1 MGCAIGIGVGIRRQW
16 KTASGAVAP
25 VPPAVKG
32 LVGAWKGYGRSNDED
47 ASTRDI
53 LYDYSGNGHDIEL
66 KNFAFAGMR
75 GWGGEY
81 DDFSTFYAVPAAG
94 DEANTTCEDKKLTVN
109 VISPPGN
116 SISDSVLYFT
126 TEYNRYFKGRVR
138 LSGLNDNKYYVA
150 SITFINTN
158 NNIKFILDKDG
169 DYAIDFRNTDSA
181 LRVYVDYTSNFNTG
195 MGEIPLSQP
204 ITLEIIPWYNGA
216 LVSDGVDDHG
226 WCGGF
231 PWTEDFTV
239 VAIRKNLVSSDYG
252 YLICCENGTNTPFG
266 FEGQFNRSYGTANTI
281 NERPPLFSWMTKTS
295 YNGAPIKTGWP
306 IENHP
311 ASFSMYLFSNTETT
325 YGAYALY
332 DLRIYDH
339 SLTEDELR
347 IVRDEMMA
355 EYEANVNPLGSVHY
369 IADWDAKDRSNDED
383 ADAREEWA
391 DKVGGSIIKLS
402 NYDFGG
408 KSGWGEYP
416 YNFLNIL
423 EANWKA
429 DITSHRLSIHSAN
442 ESITSRIYQNVLGRE
457 RFTCRIKISGLSKG
471 VSAGQVNSFAI
482 YSVNTR
488 PADFITSAD
497 GIYDVDV
504 PFAENDDNILLY
516 LKPTVPSVDTT
527 LDEPVVVEMLP
538 TIAGVLASDGVDDY
552 GEIPSSKDYLNLS
565 EVNTMLCFARIPRN
579 GVRNAYAVFTTLN
592 YPSLIRLWASV
603 DFDGLPNVG
612 SPTKSGSVMT
622 NMYALTRD
630 VEYDDNTTS
639 LELAS
644 NTSGITRH
652 YSVCTIQ
659 RIVLIRE
666 NIKEDIDFL
675 KWKVEKEYRDWCK
688 ENGYDPTP
696 MLTIPEAI

>member
-1 MGCAIGIGVGIRRQW
+1 MSTFRNLLMARSRRRN
-16 KTASGAVAP
+16 A
-25 VPPAVKG
+25 PAVRG
-32 LVGAWKGYGRSNDED
+32 LVGAWKGYGRSNSED
-47 ASTRDI
+47 ASTRNI
-53 LYDYSGNGHDIEL
+53 LYDYSGNGHNISL
-66 KNFAFAGMR
+66 NNFNFSAMS

-109 VISPPGN
+109 VIQPPGN
-116 SISDSVLYFT
+116 SINSGVRYFT
-126 TEYNRYFKGRVR
+126 TEYRRIFKGKVR
-138 LSGLNDNKYYVA
+138 LSGLDDNKYYVA
-150 SITFINTN
+150 DITFINAN
-158 NNIKFILDKDG
+158 NNIKFVLDKDG
-169 DYAIDFRNTDSA
+169 DYEIDFRDTDSA
-181 LRVYVDYTSNFNTG
+181 LYVYVDYTSNFNTY
-195 MGEIPLSQP
+195 MDPIPLSQP

-216 LVSDGVDDHG
+216 LVSDGVDDRG
-226 WCGGF
+226 WCLF
-231 PWTEDFTV
+231 PWLEDFTV
-239 VAIRKNLVSSDYG
+239 VAIRKNLDSTKKG
-252 YLICCENGTNTPFG
+252 YLVCYGNAGNGPFG
-266 FEGQFNRSYGTANTI
+266 FEGDYNTSYGLYNHI
-281 NERPPLFSWMTKTS
+281 DERPPLFSWMTKTS
-295 YNGAPIKTGWP
+295 YNGVPINTGGS
-306 IENHP
+306 IDNHP
-311 ASFSMYLFSNTETT
+311 SQESLYLFNNTGAN
-325 YGAYALY
+325 YGEYALY

-347 IVRDEMMA
+347 IVKDEMMA

-369 IADWDAKDRSNDED
+369 IADWDAKGRSNDED
-383 ADAREEWA
+383 ADARKYWA
-391 DKVGGSIIKLS
+391 DKVSGKKITLS

-429 DITSHRLSIHSAN
+429 DISSQKLSIHKAN
-442 ESITSRIYQNVLGRE
+442 DGLTSRIYQNVLGQE

-471 VSAGQVNSFAI
+471 VSAGQVVSFAI
-482 YSVNTR
+482 YSVNTW

-504 PFAENDDNILLY
+504 PFAENDDEILPY
-516 LKPTVPSVDTT
+516 LKPTVPAVDTT
-527 LDEPVVVEMLP
+527 LDEPVVIEMLP

-552 GEIPSSKDYLNLS
+552 GMISSSKDYLNLS
-565 EVNTMLCFARIPRN
+565 EVNTMLCFARIPRT
-579 GVRNAYAVFTTLN
+579 GVRYEFAVFTSLN
-592 YPSLIRLWASV
+592 YPSATRLWAAI
-603 DFDGLPNVG
+603 DFDGLPDVG
-612 SPTKSGSVMT
+612 SPNKTGSAMT

-630 VEYDDNTTS
+630 VEYDENKTS
-639 LELAS
+639 LDFAS
-644 NTSGITRH
+644 NHSGTTKL

>member
-1 MGCAIGIGVGIRRQW
+1 MSTFRNLLMARSRRRN
-16 KTASGAVAP
+16 A
-25 VPPAVKG
+25 PAVKG

-47 ASTRDI
+47 ASTRNI
-53 LYDYSGNGHDIEL
+53 LYDYSGNGYNITLE
-66 KNFAFAGMR
+66 NFAFSGMS

-94 DEANTTCEDKKLTVN
+94 DEANTTCEDKKLTIN
-109 VISPPGN
+109 VIDPPGN
-116 SISDSVLYFT
+116 NISSGSRYFT
-126 TEYNRYFKGRVR
+126 TEYNRNFKGRVR
-138 LSGLNDNKYYVA
+138 LSGLDDNKYYVA
-150 SITFINTN
+150 SITFVNAN

-169 DYAIDFRNTDSA
+169 DYAIDFRDTDSA
-181 LRVYVDYTSNFNTG
+181 LYVRVDYTSNFNTH
-195 MGEIPLSQP
+195 MDPIPLSQP

-226 WCGGF
+226 WCSGF
-231 PWTEDFTV
+231 PLKDDFTV
-239 VAIRKNLVSSDYG
+239 LAIRKILPSSKQG
-252 YLICCENGTNTPFG
+252 YLCIGFGKDPITDTQFRVMGVEGQYNDSFGTN
-266 FEGQFNRSYGTANTI
+266 NSYMSTDC
-281 NERPPLFSWMTKTS
+281 PPLFSWMAKTS
-295 YNGAPIKTGWP
+295 YNGIPLKPGLYESTDRVR
-306 IENHP
+306 
-311 ASFSMYLFSNTETT
+311 SFYLFTDTGS
-325 YGAYALY
+325 YKGAYALY

-347 IVRDEMMA
+347 AVRDEMMA

-369 IADWDAKDRSNDED
+369 IADWDAKGRSNDED
-383 ADAREEWA
+383 ADARKYWA
-391 DKVGGSIIKLS
+391 DKVSGKKISLS

-429 DITSHRLSIHSAN
+429 DISSQKLSIHAAN
-442 ESITSRIYQNVLGRE
+442 DGLTSRIYQNVLGQE
-457 RFTCRIKISGLSKG
+457 RFKCRIKISGLSKG
-471 VSAGQVNSFAI
+471 VSAGQVVSFAI
-482 YSVNTR
+482 YSVNTW

-504 PFAENDDNILLY
+504 PFAENDDEILLY
-516 LKPTVPSVDTT
+516 LKPTVAAVDTT

-552 GEIPSSKDYLNLS
+552 GMISSSKDYLNLS
-565 EVNTMLCFARIPRN
+565 EVNTMLCFARIPRT
-579 GVRNAYAVFTTLN
+579 GVRYEFAVFTTLN
-592 YPSLIRLWASV
+592 YPSATRLWAGI
-603 DFDGLPNVG
+603 DFDGLPDVG
-612 SPTKSGSVMT
+612 SPNKTGSAMT

-630 VEYDDNTTS
+630 VEYDENKTS
-639 LELAS
+639 LDFAS
-644 NTSGITRH
+644 NHSGTTKL

>member
-1 MGCAIGIGVGIRRQW
+1 MSTFRNLLMARSRRRN
-16 KTASGAVAP
+16 A
-25 VPPAVKG
+25 PAVKG

-53 LYDYSGNGHDIEL
+53 LYDYSGNGHDIKL
-66 KNFAFAGMR
+66 NNFAFAGMS

-109 VISPPGN
+109 VIVPPGN
-116 SISDSVLYFT
+116 SISSGVRYFT
-126 TEYNRYFKGRVR
+126 TEYRRIFKGKVR
-138 LSGLNDNKYYVA
+138 LSGLDDNRYYVED
-150 SITFINTN
+150 ITFVNTN
-158 NNIKFILDKDG
+158 NNIKFVLDKDG
-169 DYAIDFRNTDSA
+169 DYEIDFRDTDSA
-181 LRVYVDYTSNFNTG
+181 LYVYVNYTSNFNTD
-195 MGEIPLSQP
+195 MDPIPLSQP

-226 WCGGF
+226 IAYNIGF
-231 PWTEDFTV
+231 RDDFTV
-239 VAIRKNLVSSDYG
+239 LAIRKKLNPSSR
-252 YLICCENGTNTPFG
+252 GTLAFAPKNNTRAFV
-266 FEGQFNRSYGTANTI
+266 FEGQYNASFGAYNFYDLANS
-281 NERPPLFSWMTKTS
+281 PPLFSWMTKTS
-295 YNGAPIKTGWP
+295 YNGIPLTTGTDEP
-306 IENHP
+306 EN
-311 ASFSMYLFSNTETT
+311 SYTLYLFTDTGS
-325 YGAYALY
+325 YKGMFALY

-347 IVRDEMMA
+347 TVRDEMMA

-383 ADAREEWA
+383 ADVRDEWA
-391 DKVGGSIIKLS
+391 DKVGGAIINLS

-416 YNFLNIL
+416 YNFSDFQCMDQMAAYNTVSSTRLT
-423 EANWKA
+423 ANAVTHGITFRLPVSHIPDGVFKA
-429 DITSHRLSIHSAN
+429 KLKITGLDANPDTVIAIIRLYSDTSQEGMIDIN
-442 ESITSRIYQNVLGRE
+442 E
-457 RFTCRIKISGLSKG
+457 
-471 VSAGQVNSFAI
+471 
-482 YSVNTR
+482 
-488 PADFITSAD
+488 D
-497 GIYDVDV
+497 GIYDIEYHMPEGASYFWVFCFGGSASPIELATPIYID
-504 PFAENDDNILLY
+504 I
-516 LKPTVPSVDTT
+516 
-527 LDEPVVVEMLP
+527 LP

-552 GEIPSSKDYLNLS
+552 GVIPSSKDHLNLS

-579 GVRNAYAVFTTLN
+579 GVRYEYAVFTTLN
-592 YPSLIRLWASV
+592 YPSLIRLWAAI

-612 SPTKSGSVMT
+612 SPTKTGAVMT

-630 VEYDDNTTS
+630 VEYDDNETS
-639 LELAS
+639 LDIAS
-644 NTSGITRH
+644 HTSGTTRL

>member
-1 MGCAIGIGVGIRRQW
+1 MSTFRNLLMARSRRRN
-16 KTASGAVAP
+16 A
-25 VPPAVKG
+25 PAVKG

-47 ASTRDI
+47 ASTRNI
-53 LYDYSGNGHDIEL
+53 LYDYSGNGYNITLE
-66 KNFAFAGMR
+66 NFAFSGMS

-94 DEANTTCEDKKLTVN
+94 DEANTTCEDKKLTIN
-109 VISPPGN
+109 VIDPPGN
-116 SISDSVLYFT
+116 NISSGSRYFT

-150 SITFINTN
+150 DITFVNAN

-169 DYAIDFRNTDSA
+169 DYAIDFRDTDSA
-181 LRVYVDYTSNFNTG
+181 LYVRVDYTSNFNTD
-195 MGEIPLSQP
+195 MDPIPLSQP

-216 LVSDGVDDHG
+216 LVSDGVDDYG
-226 WCGGF
+226 WCNNF

-239 VAIRKNLVSSDYG
+239 VAIRKNPDSSNYG
-252 YLICCENGTNTPFG
+252 YLACGENGVNAPFG
-266 FEGQFNRSYGTANTI
+266 FEGQYNISYGSYNPR
-281 NERPPLFSWMTKTS
+281 NERPLLFSWMTKTS
-295 YNGAPIKTGWP
+295 YNGTPINTGGS
-306 IENHP
+306 IDNHP
-311 ASFSMYLFSNTETT
+311 SGYVLNLFNNTGSVF
-325 YGAYALY
+325 GAYALY

-347 IVRDEMMA
+347 AVRDEMMA

-369 IADWDAKDRSNDED
+369 IAEWDAKGRSNDED
-383 ADAREEWA
+383 ADARKYWA
-391 DKVGGSIIKLS
+391 DKVSGKKISLS

-429 DITSHRLSIHSAN
+429 DISSQKLSIHAAN
-442 ESITSRIYQNVLGRE
+442 DGLTSRIYQNVLGQE
-457 RFTCRIKISGLSKG
+457 RFKCRIKISGLSKG
-471 VSAGQVNSFAI
+471 VSAGQVVSFAI
-482 YSVNTR
+482 YSVNTW

-504 PFAENDDNILLY
+504 PFAENDDEILLY
-516 LKPTVPSVDTT
+516 LKPTVAAVDTT

-552 GEIPSSKDYLNLS
+552 GMISSSKDYLNLS
-565 EVNTMLCFARIPRN
+565 EVNTMLCFARIPRT
-579 GVRNAYAVFTTLN
+579 GVRYEFAVFTTLN
-592 YPSLIRLWASV
+592 YPSATRLWAGI
-603 DFDGLPNVG
+603 DFDGLPDVG
-612 SPTKSGSVMT
+612 SPNKTGSAMT

-630 VEYDDNTTS
+630 VEYDENKTS
-639 LELAS
+639 LDFAS
-644 NTSGITRH
+644 NHSGTTKL

>member
-1 MGCAIGIGVGIRRQW
+1 MSTFRNLLMARSRRRN
-16 KTASGAVAP
+16 A
-25 VPPAVKG
+25 PAVKG

-53 LYDYSGNGHDIEL
+53 LYDYSGNGHDIQL
-66 KNFAFAGMR
+66 KSFAFAGMS

-94 DEANTTCEDKKLTVN
+94 DEANTTCEAKKLTVN
-109 VISPPGN
+109 VIHPPGN
-116 SISDSVLYFT
+116 YISDSTYYFT
-126 TEYNRYFKGRVR
+126 TEYNRNFKGRVR
-138 LSGLNDNKYYVA
+138 LSGLDDNKYYVA
-150 SITFINTN
+150 SITFINKN

-181 LRVYVDYTSNFNTG
+181 LLVYVDYTSNFNTD
-195 MGEIPLSQP
+195 MDEIPLSQP

-226 WCGGF
+226 RCGGF

-252 YLICCENGTNTPFG
+252 YLICCENGAKYPFG
-266 FEGQFNRSYGTANTI
+266 FEGRLNGSYGSLNNI

-295 YNGAPIKTGWP
+295 YNGAPIETGWP

-311 ASFSMYLFSNTETT
+311 ASFSLYLFFNTGATF
-325 YGAYALY
+325 GAYALY

-355 EYEANVNPLGSVHY
+355 EYEANVNPLDGVHY

-391 DKVGGSIIKLS
+391 DKVGGSRILLA
-402 NYDFGG
+402 NYDFSG

-416 YNFLNIL
+416 YNFSDFQCMAQTAAYNTVSSARLT
-423 EANWKA
+423 ANAITHGITFRLSVSHIPDGVFKA
-429 DITSHRLSIHSAN
+429 KLKITGLDANPDDITVIRLYSDTSQEGMIDIN
-442 ESITSRIYQNVLGRE
+442 E
-457 RFTCRIKISGLSKG
+457 
-471 VSAGQVNSFAI
+471 
-482 YSVNTR
+482 
-488 PADFITSAD
+488 D
-497 GIYDVDV
+497 GIYDIEYHMPEGASYFWVFCFGGSGSPIELSTPIYID
-504 PFAENDDNILLY
+504 L
-516 LKPTVPSVDTT
+516 
-527 LDEPVVVEMLP
+527 LP

-552 GEIPSSKDYLNLS
+552 GAITSSKDYLNLS

-579 GVRNAYAVFTTLN
+579 GVRYKYAVDTPLN

-603 DFDGLPNVG
+603 DLNGLPNVG

-630 VEYDDNTTS
+630 VEYVDNDTS
-639 LELAS
+639 LDLAS
-644 NTSGITRH
+644 STSGTTRH

>member
-1 MGCAIGIGVGIRRQW
+1 MSTFRNLLMARSRRRN
-16 KTASGAVAP
+16 A
-25 VPPAVKG
+25 PAVKG

-47 ASTRDI
+47 ASTRNI
-53 LYDYSGNGHDIEL
+53 LYDYSGNGYNITLE
-66 KNFAFAGMR
+66 NFAFSGMS

-94 DEANTTCEDKKLTVN
+94 DEANTTCEDKKLTIN
-109 VISPPGN
+109 VIDPPGN
-116 SISDSVLYFT
+116 NISSGSRYFT

-150 SITFINTN
+150 DITFVNAN

-169 DYAIDFRNTDSA
+169 DYAIDFRDTDSA
-181 LRVYVDYTSNFNTG
+181 LYVHVNYTSNFNTD
-195 MGEIPLSQP
+195 MDPIPLSQP

-216 LVSDGVDDHG
+216 LVSDGVDDYG
-226 WCGGF
+226 WKSNF
-231 PWTEDFTV
+231 PWVEDFTV
-239 VAIRKNLVSSDYG
+239 VAIRKNLDSTKKG
-252 YLICCENGTNTPFG
+252 YLICYGNAVDVPFG
-266 FEGQFNRSYGTANTI
+266 FEGQYNTSYGIYNRI
-281 NERPPLFSWMTKTS
+281 DERPLLFSWMTKTS
-295 YNGAPIKTGWP
+295 YNGTPISTGGS
-306 IENHP
+306 IDNHP
-311 ASFSMYLFSNTETT
+311 SGYVLNLFNNTGSVF
-325 YGAYALY
+325 GAYALY

-347 IVRDEMMA
+347 AVRDEMMA

-369 IADWDAKDRSNDED
+369 IADWDAKGRSNDED
-383 ADAREEWA
+383 ADARKYWA
-391 DKVGGSIIKLS
+391 DKVSGKKISLS

-429 DITSHRLSIHSAN
+429 DITSHKLSIHTAN
-442 ESITSRIYQNVLGRE
+442 DGLTSRIYQNVLGQE

-471 VSAGQVNSFAI
+471 VSAGQVVSFAI
-482 YSVNTR
+482 YSVNTW

-516 LKPTVPSVDTT
+516 LKPTVPAVDTT

-552 GEIPSSKDYLNLS
+552 GMISSSKDYLNLS
-565 EVNTMLCFARIPRN
+565 EVNTMLCFARIPRT
-579 GVRNAYAVFTTLN
+579 GVRYEFAVFTTLN
-592 YPSLIRLWASV
+592 YPSATRLWAAI
-603 DFDGLPNVG
+603 DFDGLPDVG
-612 SPTKSGSVMT
+612 SPNKTGSAMT

-630 VEYDDNTTS
+630 VEYDENETS
-639 LELAS
+639 LDFAS
-644 NTSGITRH
+644 NHSGTTKL

>member
-1 MGCAIGIGVGIRRQW
+1 MSTFRNLLMARSRRRN
-16 KTASGAVAP
+16 A
-25 VPPAVKG
+25 PAVKG

-53 LYDYSGNGHDIEL
+53 LYDYSGNGYNITLE
-66 KNFAFAGMR
+66 NFAFSGMS

-81 DDFSTFYAVPAAG
+81 DDFLSFISPISL
-94 DEANTTCEDKKLTVN
+94 DETYFSKEDKKLTIN
-109 VISPPGN
+109 TLEPPYN
-116 SISDSVLYFT
+116 AYNTTVQYFT
-126 TEYNRYFKGRVR
+126 GKDKFKAKVR
-138 LSGLNDNKYYVA
+138 LSGLDANKSYVNYVLFQNQD
-150 SITFINTN
+150 SSLRYELN
-158 NNIKFILDKDG
+158 KDG
-169 DYAIDFRNTDSA
+169 DYEID
-181 LRVYVDYTSNFNTG
+181 YSNFYYSVVVSLNYNSANFNSD
-195 MGEIPLSQP
+195 MDPIPLSQP

-226 WCGGF
+226 WCSGF
-231 PWTEDFTV
+231 PLKDDFTV
-239 VAIRKNLVSSDYG
+239 LAIRKILPSSKQG
-252 YLICCENGTNTPFG
+252 YLCIGFGNDPITDTGFRVMGVEGQYNDSFGTN
-266 FEGQFNRSYGTANTI
+266 NSYMSTDC
-281 NERPPLFSWMTKTS
+281 PPLFSWMAKTS
-295 YNGAPIKTGWP
+295 YNGIPLKPGLYESTDRVR
-306 IENHP
+306 
-311 ASFSMYLFSNTETT
+311 SFYLFTDTGS
-325 YGAYALY
+325 YKGAYALY

-339 SLTEDELR
+339 SLTEDELQT
-347 IVRDEMMA
+347 VRDEMMA

-369 IADWDAKDRSNDED
+369 IADWDAKGRSNDED
-383 ADAREEWA
+383 ADARKYWA
-391 DKVGGSIIKLS
+391 DKVSGKKISLS

-423 EANWKA
+423 EENWKT
-429 DITSHRLSIHSAN
+429 DISSHKLSIHAAN
-442 ESITSRIYQNVLGRE
+442 DGLTSRIYQNVLGQE
-457 RFTCRIKISGLSKG
+457 RFSCRIKISGLSKG
-471 VSAGQVNSFAI
+471 VSAGQVVSFAI
-482 YSVNTR
+482 YSVNTW

-516 LKPTVPSVDTT
+516 LKPTVPAVDTT

-552 GEIPSSKDYLNLS
+552 GMISSPKDYLNLS
-565 EVNTMLCFARIPRN
+565 EVNTMLCFARIPRT
-579 GVRNAYAVFTTLN
+579 GVRYEFAVFTTLN
-592 YPSLIRLWASV
+592 YPSATRLWAAI
-603 DFDGLPNVG
+603 DFDGLPDVG
-612 SPTKSGSVMT
+612 TPNKTGSAMT

-630 VEYDDNTTS
+630 VEYDENETS
-639 LELAS
+639 LDFAS
-644 NTSGITRH
+644 NHSGTTRL

>member
-1 MGCAIGIGVGIRRQW
+1 MSTFRNLLMARSRRRN
-16 KTASGAVAP
+16 A
-25 VPPAVKG
+25 PAVRG
-32 LVGAWKGYGRSNDED
+32 LVGAWKGYGRSNSED
-47 ASTRDI
+47 ASTRNI
-53 LYDYSGNGHDIEL
+53 LYDYSGNGYNITLE
-66 KNFAFAGMR
+66 NFAFSGMS

-81 DDFSTFYAVPAAG
+81 DDFSTYAFEAAEFG
-94 DEANTTCEDKKLTVN
+94 PSYFSLEAKKLT
-109 VISPPGN
+109 IDTLDPPGYNTSASRVIASYQN
-116 SISDSVLYFT
+116 SGS
-126 TEYNRYFKGRVR
+126 FKTKVR
-138 LSGLNDNKYYVA
+138 LTGLDANKQFVE
-150 SITFINTN
+150 N
-158 NNIKFILDKDG
+158 LDFYNVSDPPIEMEKDG
-169 DYAIDFRNTDSA
+169 DYE
-181 LRVYVDYTSNFNTG
+181 VDLSLDEDGTISVNIEYTTSFDTG
-195 MGEIPLSQP
+195 MDPIPLSQP

-216 LVSDGVDDHG
+216 LVSDGVDDYG
-226 WCGGF
+226 WKSNF
-231 PWTEDFTV
+231 PWVEDFTV
-239 VAIRKNLVSSDYG
+239 VAIRKKLDSTKNG
-252 YLICCENGTNTPFG
+252 YLICYGNAANVPFG
-266 FEGQFNRSYGTANTI
+266 FEGQYNTSYGSYNPI
-281 NERPPLFSWMTKTS
+281 NERPLLLSWMTKTS
-295 YNGAPIKTGWP
+295 YNGTPISTGGS
-306 IENHP
+306 IDNHP
-311 ASFSMYLFSNTETT
+311 SGYVLNLFNNTGSVF
-325 YGAYALY
+325 GAYALY

-339 SLTEDELR
+339 SLTEDELQT
-347 IVRDEMMA
+347 VRDEMMA

-369 IADWDAKDRSNDED
+369 IADWDAKGRSNDED
-383 ADAREEWA
+383 ADARDEWA

-429 DITSHRLSIHSAN
+429 DISSHKLSIHAAN
-442 ESITSRIYQNVLGRE
+442 EGLTSRIYQNVLGQE

-471 VSAGQVNSFAI
+471 VSDGQVVSFAI
-482 YSVNTR
+482 YSVNTW

-516 LKPTVPSVDTT
+516 LKPTVASVDTT

-552 GEIPSSKDYLNLS
+552 GMISSSKDYLNLS

-579 GVRNAYAVFTTLN
+579 GVRYEFAVFTTLN
-592 YPSLIRLWASV
+592 YPSATRLWAGI
-603 DFDGLPNVG
+603 DFDGLPDVG
-612 SPTKSGSVMT
+612 SPNKTGSAMT

-630 VEYDDNTTS
+630 VEYDENETS
-639 LELAS
+639 LDFAS
-644 NTSGITRH
+644 NHSGTTRL

-666 NIKEDIDFL
+666 NIREDIDFL

-696 MLTIPEAI
+696 MLMIPEAI

>member
-1 MGCAIGIGVGIRRQW
+1 MSTFRNLLMARSRRRN
-16 KTASGAVAP
+16 A
-25 VPPAVKG
+25 PAVKG

-53 LYDYSGNGHDIEL
+53 LYDYSGNGHDIAL
-66 KNFAFAGMR
+66 KNFAFAGMS

-81 DDFSTFYAVPAAG
+81 DDFSTYAFETAG
-94 DEANTTCEDKKLTVN
+94 FISSHFSLEAKKLTIN
-109 VISPPGN
+109 TLDPPHYNSSASGVIVAYHN
-116 SISDSVLYFT
+116 SGSI
-126 TEYNRYFKGRVR
+126 KMKVR
-138 LSGLNDNKYYVA
+138 LTGLDANKQFVENVNFYNV
-150 SITFINTN
+150 SDPPINME
-158 NNIKFILDKDG
+158 KDG
-169 DYAIDFRNTDSA
+169 DYEIDLSLDEEGTISVNINYTTSFDSSM
-181 LRVYVDYTSNFNTG
+181 DP
-195 MGEIPLSQP
+195 IPLSQP

-226 WCGGF
+226 YCGGF
-231 PWTEDFTV
+231 PWIEDFTV
-239 VAIRKNLVSSDYG
+239 VAIRKNLVSSGYG
-252 YLICCENGTNTPFG
+252 YLICCENGVNAPFG
-266 FEGQFNRSYGTANTI
+266 FEGQYNMSYGTANTI

-295 YNGAPIKTGWP
+295 YNGAPIETGWP

-311 ASFSMYLFSNTETT
+311 ASFTMYLLFNTGTT
-325 YGAYALY
+325 FGAYALY

-355 EYEANVNPLGSVHY
+355 EYEANVNPLGSIHY
-369 IADWDAKDRSNDED
+369 IADWDAKGRSNEED

-391 DKVGGSIIKLS
+391 DKVGGSTIHLS

-416 YNFLNIL
+416 YNFSDFQCMAQTAAYNTISPTRLT
-423 EANWKA
+423 ANAVTNGITFQLPVSHIPDGVFKA
-429 DITSHRLSIHSAN
+429 RLKITGLDANVGSINMVRLYCDTSQEGKIDIT
-442 ESITSRIYQNVLGRE
+442 
-457 RFTCRIKISGLSKG
+457 
-471 VSAGQVNSFAI
+471 
-482 YSVNTR
+482 
-488 PADFITSAD
+488 DD
-497 GIYDVDV
+497 GIYDIEYHMPAGASYFWVFCFGRTAAPV
-504 PFAENDDNILLY
+504 EL
-516 LKPTVPSVDTT
+516 TT
-527 LDEPVVVEMLP
+527 PVYIDILP

-552 GEIPSSKDYLNLS
+552 GMISSSKDYLNLS

-579 GVRNAYAVFTTLN
+579 GVRYAYAVSTTLN
-592 YPSLIRLWASV
+592 YPSLIRLWVGIDSN
-603 DFDGLPNVG
+603 GLPTVG
-612 SPTKSGSVMT
+612 SPGEYGSTLT

-630 VEYDDNTTS
+630 VEYEDNETS
-639 LELAS
+639 LDLAS
-644 NTSGITRH
+644 NTNGTTRY

>member
-1 MGCAIGIGVGIRRQW
+1 MSTFRNLLMARSRRRN
-16 KTASGAVAP
+16 A
-25 VPPAVKG
+25 PAVKG

-66 KNFAFAGMR
+66 KNFAFAGMS

-81 DDFSTFYAVPAAG
+81 DDFSTYAFETA
-94 DEANTTCEDKKLTVN
+94 DFISSHFSLEAKKLTIN
-109 VISPPGN
+109 TLDPPHYNSSASSVIVAYPDSG
-116 SISDSVLYFT
+116 SI
-126 TEYNRYFKGRVR
+126 KMKVR
-138 LSGLNDNKYYVA
+138 LTGLDANKQFVENVNFYNV
-150 SITFINTN
+150 SDPP
-158 NNIKFILDKDG
+158 IKMEKDG
-169 DYAIDFRNTDSA
+169 DYEIDLSLDEGAISVNINYTMSFDSSM
-181 LRVYVDYTSNFNTG
+181 DP
-195 MGEIPLSQP
+195 IPLSQP

-231 PWTEDFTV
+231 PWIEDFTV
-239 VAIRKNLVSSDYG
+239 VAIRKNLVSSGYG
-252 YLICCENGTNTPFG
+252 YLISCKNGANAPFA

-295 YNGAPIKTGWP
+295 YNGAPIETGWP

-311 ASFSMYLFSNTETT
+311 ASFTMNLFFNTGSTF
-325 YGAYALY
+325 GAYALY

-339 SLTEDELR
+339 SLTEAELR

-355 EYEANVNPLGSVHY
+355 EYEANVNPLGSIHY
-369 IADWDAKDRSNDED
+369 IADWDAKGRSNDED

-391 DKVGGSIIKLS
+391 DKVGGSNIHLA

-442 ESITSRIYQNVLGRE
+442 ESISSRIYQNVIGQE

-471 VSAGQVNSFAI
+471 VSAGQVLSFAI
-482 YSVNTR
+482 YGDNNYYSGFF
-488 PADFITSAD
+488 ADAD

-504 PFAENDDNILLY
+504 PFNENDSCIILY
-516 LKPTVPSVDTT
+516 LKPTDPSVDTT
-527 LDEPVVVEMLP
+527 LDEPVVVEMFP

-552 GEIPSSKDYLNLS
+552 GEITSSKDYLNLS
-565 EVNTMLCFARIPRN
+565 EVNTMLCFARIPTT
-579 GVRNAYAVFTTLN
+579 GAGEFGLFTTLN
-592 YPSLIRLWASV
+592 YPSLIRLWVGIDSN
-603 DFDGLPNVG
+603 GLPTVG
-612 SPTKSGSVMT
+612 SPGEYGSTLT

-630 VEYDDNTTS
+630 VEYDDDETS
-639 LELAS
+639 LDLAS
-644 NTSGITRH
+644 NTSGTTRY

-696 MLTIPEAI
+696 MLTIPEAV

>member
-1 MGCAIGIGVGIRRQW
+1 MSTFRNLLMARSRRRN
-16 KTASGAVAP
+16 A
-25 VPPAVKG
+25 PAVKG

-66 KNFAFAGMR
+66 KNFAFARMS

-109 VISPPGN
+109 VIDPPGN
-116 SISDSVLYFT
+116 SISDSILYFT
-126 TEYNRYFKGRVR
+126 TKYNRYFKGRVR
-138 LSGLNDNKYYVA
+138 LSGLDDNKYYVA
-150 SITFINTN
+150 SITFVNKN

-169 DYAIDFRNTDSA
+169 DYAIDFRNTDSD
-181 LRVYVDYTSNFNTG
+181 LRVYVDYTSNFNTD
-195 MGEIPLSQP
+195 MDPIPLSHP

-226 WCGGF
+226 WCGDF
-231 PWTEDFTV
+231 PWIEDFTV
-239 VAIRKNLVSSDYG
+239 VAIRKNLVSSGYG
-252 YLICCENGTNTPFG
+252 YLICCENGANTPFG
-266 FEGQFNRSYGTANTI
+266 FEGRYNMSYGTANTI

-295 YNGAPIKTGWP
+295 YNGDPIETGRP

-311 ASFSMYLFSNTETT
+311 ASFTMYLLSNTGATH
-325 YGAYALY
+325 GAYALY

-355 EYEANVNPLGSVHY
+355 EYEVNVNPLGSIHY
-369 IADWDAKDRSNDED
+369 IADWDAKDRSNEED

-391 DKVGGSIIKLS
+391 DKVGGSNIHLA

-416 YNFLNIL
+416 YNFSDFQCMPQTAAYNTISPTRLT
-423 EANWKA
+423 ANAVTNEITFQLPVSHIPDGVFKA
-429 DITSHRLSIHSAN
+429 RLKITGLDANVGSINMVRLYCDTSQEGTIDIT
-442 ESITSRIYQNVLGRE
+442 
-457 RFTCRIKISGLSKG
+457 
-471 VSAGQVNSFAI
+471 
-482 YSVNTR
+482 
-488 PADFITSAD
+488 DD
-497 GIYDVDV
+497 GIYDIEYHMPAGASYFWVFCFGGTAAPV
-504 PFAENDDNILLY
+504 EL
-516 LKPTVPSVDTT
+516 TT
-527 LDEPVVVEMLP
+527 PIYIDILP

-552 GEIPSSKDYLNLS
+552 GGITSPRDYLNLS

-579 GVRNAYAVFTTLN
+579 GVRYAYAVSTTLN
-592 YPSLIRLWASV
+592 YPSLIWLWASV
-603 DFDGLPNVG
+603 DLNGLPNVG

-630 VEYDDNTTS
+630 VEYEDDKTS
-639 LELAS
+639 LDLAS
-644 NTSGITRH
+644 NTSGTTRY
-652 YSVCTIQ
+652 YSVSTIQ